1 MIFSL
6 CAQKNDFI
14 VHLCPLCHCIR
25 FRENFKRSKTFNSNK
40 KNGKTREQKYALQRV
55 PMKKVEKTR
64 EQKYALQRVPMKKVE
79 KTREQKYALDIVM
92 FAYAGKRAGEGSSG
106 RWKSSRTGR
115 LSGVIELVVQV
126 QRVVTRRHQWSLRCC
141 LQYHQKSSLSF
152 NSTKA
157 NREQVY
163 VVERDNRNKLA
174 PTVADSNF
182 ITRCLFNDAN

>member
-40 KNGKTREQKYALQRV
+40 KNG
-55 PMKKVEKTR
+55 KTR

-182 ITRCLFNDAN
+182 ITRCLFNDAY